1 MKYNK
6 FEALMK
12 MIDNPKCSA
21 DADDN
26 ITWFDEREKPSD
38 ADIDAKVKELN
49 DAEPMRQ
56 LRILRNKKLQEVD
69 WKVTK
74 AMSTGTEVPQATKDY
89 MQKLRDLPLTATPKC
104 DERGLLDLTSFSF
117 PEE

>member
-6 FEALMK
+6 FEALIQM
-12 MIDNPKCSA
+12 MDNPKCSA

-26 ITWFDEREKPSD
+26 ITWYDEREKPSD
-38 ADIDAKVKELN
+38 AEIDAKVKELN

-56 LRILRNKKLQEVD
+56 LRVLRNKKLAEVD

-74 AMSTGTEVPQATKDY
+74 AITTGTEVSQSTKDY
-89 MQKLRDLPLTATPKC
+89 MQKLRDLPSTATPKC
-104 DERGLLDLTSFSF
+104 DERGILDLTSFSF